1 MIYYQPRSFFSCRHC
16 DKGYLETEQKLIRNR
31 IKKIDKNIK
40 DAFEFGMFKNNQ
52 RLKKIIEDWENERRE
67 LIIREQETT
76 KIDLFGTIELIVRLL

>member
-1 MIYYQPRSFFSCRHC
+1 
-16 DKGYLETEQKLIRNR
+16 
-31 IKKIDKNIK
+31 
-40 DAFEFGMFKNNQ
+40 MFKNNQ